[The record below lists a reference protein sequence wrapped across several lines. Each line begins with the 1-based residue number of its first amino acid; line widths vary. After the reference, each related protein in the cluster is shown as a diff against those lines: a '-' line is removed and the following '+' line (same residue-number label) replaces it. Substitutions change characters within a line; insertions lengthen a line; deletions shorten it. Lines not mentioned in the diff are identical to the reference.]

1 LNTPAQFKYHA
12 IVFAKAPLPG
22 YAKTRLIPALGEV
35 AAAELAA
42 KMLHRTVFAAL
53 DAGVG
58 SVELCVAPSADLE
71 IWQQLDLPN
80 GLSISEQGNGDL
92 GQRMARAM
100 ARGLSDHSGVLLMGT
115 DCPDL
120 TAAKI
125 TEAAAMLQNHD
136 CCMVPVQDGGYSL
149 IGLTRF
155 DPHIFNGVT
164 WSSEFVA
171 EQTRQ
176 RLADLTLS
184 LAELA
189 CLRDIDNPDDLA
201 NLPPELLNG

>member
-1 LNTPAQFKYHA
+1 MNTQSQFKYHV

-42 KMLHRTVFAAL
+42 KMLRRTVCAAL

-80 GLSISEQGNGDL
+80 VSISEQGNGDL

-100 ARGLSDHSGVLLMGT
+100 ARGLSDYSGVLLMGT

-125 TEAAAMLQNHD
+125 TEAATMLQNHD
-136 CCMVPVQDGGYSL
+136 CCMVPVEDGGYSL
-149 IGLTRF
+149 IGLTHF
-155 DPHIFNGVT
+155 DPHIFNGVS

-189 CLRDIDNPDDLA
+189 CLRDIDNPGDLA